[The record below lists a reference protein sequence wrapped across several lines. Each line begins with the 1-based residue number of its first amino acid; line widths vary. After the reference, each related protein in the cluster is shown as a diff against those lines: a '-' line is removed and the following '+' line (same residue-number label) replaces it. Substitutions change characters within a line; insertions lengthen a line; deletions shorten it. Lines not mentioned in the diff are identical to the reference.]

1 MNVKPIIYFLLLLQI
16 FLYANAFARP
26 DDRDKPIHI
35 TADTAELND
44 KTGISI
50 YRGTVKMVQGT
61 TILTGDVI
69 TIYSPDKKVNKVV
82 SIGELAT
89 YQETTTDGHV
99 VYAEAEEMVYNR
111 IESKIELFR
120 QAKVTQLDNVFRSEH
135 IIYYIE
141 EELIDAG
148 TPTDR
153 VNITILPDS
162 PIFDKE
168 EEQDIK
174 DIEQQEINDKAQEEQ
189 NNDNK

>member
-1 MNVKPIIYFLLLLQI
+1 MNAKPLICFLLLLQI

-89 YQETTTDGHV
+89 YQETTTDGHI

-168 EEQDIK
+168 EEQDVK
-174 DIEQQEINDKAQEEQ
+174 DIEQQEINDKVQEEQ
-189 NNDNK
+189 NNDNE